1 MAGVS
6 VHSWRFAGS
15 DFVDTRQLKTVSDAN
30 GRFRLV
36 GMPKG
41 KGNFVIAIP
50 KDDQPYFMREASVG
64 DPPGMGPVPVEIEL
78 HRGIM
83 ITGKITDKAT
93 GKPVA
98 EARLHYLPFLENT
111 FVQALPEFDQD
122 GNVEGFQ
129 TRYTT
134 GIDGT
139 YKLVGMPGRAIVG
152 VECVGNTPYRSGVGT
167 ETIKGLDKNG
177 NYKTWNNP
185 IWPGKSWPHTL
196 VEINPPEATEIL
208 TVDAQLDP
216 GLTLRVKVV
225 DADGK
230 PVPDASVANGSH
242 MRAGEST
249 QEAVFTLSS
258 FRPDEIRNVLVRHV
272 ARSLGKVVRLR
283 AGEDAS
289 GPVVVAL
296 VPTATIRGRVVDADG
311 NAAPGAT
318 VRVDVEPTEG
328 FIHQLASVAAD
339 RDGRFEVLKV
349 PAGCEYGLVAESGT
363 MIKQRR
369 VAFGKAT
376 VKPGETTDVG
386 EIRLKND

>member
-1 MAGVS
+1 
-6 VHSWRFAGS
+6 
-15 DFVDTRQLKTVSDAN
+15 
-30 GRFRLV
+30 
-36 GMPKG
+36 MPKG
-41 KGNFVIAIP
+41 KGNVVIAIP
-50 KDDQPYFMREASVG
+50 NDDQPYFMREASVG

-78 HRGIM
+78 HRGVM

-98 EARLHYLPFLENT
+98 GARLHYLPFLENT
-111 FVQALPEFDQD
+111 FVQALPEFDKD

-134 GIDGT
+134 GADGT

-152 VECVGNTPYRSGVGT
+152 VESVGKTPYRSGVGT

-196 VEINPPEATEIL
+196 VEINPPEGTETL

-225 DADGK
+225 DAEGK
-230 PVPDASVANGSH
+230 PVPDAAVGGGRLTPSGKS
-242 MRAGEST
+242 ST
-249 QEAVFTLSS
+249 EAVFTLIELPARRGSECG
-258 FRPDEIRNVLVRHV
+258 RPARCAV
-272 ARSLGKVVRLR
+272 AGQGR
-283 AGEDAS
+283 ASAAPATMRG

-296 VPTATIRGRVVDADG
+296 APTATIKGRVVDADG
-311 NAAPGAT
+311 NPVPAAT

-328 FIHQLASVAAD
+328 FIHQFANVAAD
-339 RDGRFEVLKV
+339 RDGRFAVLKV
-349 PAGCEYGLVAESGT
+349 PVGCEYGLVVESGT
-363 MIKQRR
+363 MIKQRQ
-369 VAFGKAT
+369 VAFGKAS

-386 EIRLKND
+386 EIRFKND

>member
-1 MAGVS
+1 
-6 VHSWRFAGS
+6 
-15 DFVDTRQLKTVSDAN
+15 
-30 GRFRLV
+30 
-36 GMPKG
+36 
-41 KGNFVIAIP
+41 
-50 KDDQPYFMREASVG
+50 
-64 DPPGMGPVPVEIEL
+64 
-78 HRGIM
+78 M
-83 ITGKITDKAT
+83 ITGKITDKST

-98 EARLHYLPFLENT
+98 GGRLHYLPFLENT
-111 FVQALPEFDQD
+111 FVQALPEFDKD

-134 GIDGT
+134 SADGT

-152 VECVGNTPYRSGVGT
+152 VESVGKTPYRSGVGT

-196 VEINPPEATEIL
+196 VEINPREGTETV

-230 PVPDASVANGSH
+230 PVPDAAVSGGSL
-242 MRAGEST
+242 MPSGKSST
-249 QEAVFTLSS
+249 EAVFTLMS
-258 FRPDEIRNVLVRHV
+258 FRPDEVRNVVVRHD

-283 AGEDAS
+283 AGEDVN

-296 VPTATIRGRVVDADG
+296 LPTATIKGRVADADG
-311 NAAPGAT
+311 NPVAAT

-328 FIHQLASVAAD
+328 FIHQFANVAAD

-349 PAGCEYGLVAESGT
+349 PVGCEMAWS
-363 MIKQRR
+363 RSP
-369 VAFGKAT
+369 A
-376 VKPGETTDVG
+376 P
-386 EIRLKND
+386 